1 MIWNTQGTGSR
12 EFINVL
18 KEIVRVNKP
27 CVLALVE
34 THMGGD
40 HAQKIASILNYNGHT
55 RVDAQGYSGGIWIYW
70 KPELVKVDPI
80 TKHNQYITMMITR
93 VGEIPWYFTAIY
105 ASPDPSKRSELWYE
119 FRKFADN
126 NNQPW
131 LLAGDFNETRYSWER
146 NSSCPETSR
155 RSERFNA
162 WVDDTQL
169 LELEF
174 SGPSH
179 TWLGEIHMIHIK
191 VQGLTGLCVNSEWG
205 LRKRSCFG
213 TRKARVDWLADGDRN
228 TTFFHLST
236 VVKRWRNKIV
246 AVKDENN
253 QWIHDKEE
261 VKNLIVNYFRNLF
274 TDDGVHGEYNIPTG
288 MCSPFSSSDLDK
300 LSRPYSKCDIDY
312 VIQNMGSLKAPG
324 RMDSK
329 LYFIRKI
336 GN

>member
-1 MIWNTQGTGSR
+1 MPELLVTLKLPIDIKRTLQLLFDAHNASFPNSIMSMNNHNLNTTSLPITCMIWNTQGTGSR

-179 TWLGEIHMIHIK
+179 TWARGNSYDTYQSARLDRA
-191 VQGLTGLCVNSEWG
+191 LCNSEWG
-205 LRKRSCFG
+205 LRFDL
-213 TRKARVDWLADGDRN
+213 ARVKHFA
-228 TTFFHLST
+228 SAA
-236 VVKRWRNKIV
+236 I
-246 AVKDENN
+246 
-253 QWIHDKEE
+253 
-261 VKNLIVNYFRNLF
+261 
-274 TDDGVHGEYNIPTG
+274 
-288 MCSPFSSSDLDK
+288 
-300 LSRPYSKCDIDY
+300 RPYPSIH
-312 VIQNMGSLKAPG
+312 ISQWFLPSLE
-324 RMDSK
+324 
-329 LYFIRKI
+329 Y
-336 GN
+336 

>member
-1 MIWNTQGTGSR
+1 MPELLVTLKLPIDIKRTLQLLFDAHNASFPNSIMSMNNHNLNTTSLPITCMIWNTQGTGSR

-70 KPELVKVDPI
+70 KPELVKFRG
-80 TKHNQYITMMITR
+80 T
-93 VGEIPWYFTAIY
+93 FTAIY

-179 TWLGEIHMIHIK
+179 TWARGNSYDTYQSARLDRA
-191 VQGLTGLCVNSEWG
+191 LCNSEWG
-205 LRKRSCFG
+205 LRFDL
-213 TRKARVDWLADGDRN
+213 ARVKHFA
-228 TTFFHLST
+228 SAA
-236 VVKRWRNKIV
+236 I
-246 AVKDENN
+246 
-253 QWIHDKEE
+253 
-261 VKNLIVNYFRNLF
+261 
-274 TDDGVHGEYNIPTG
+274 
-288 MCSPFSSSDLDK
+288 
-300 LSRPYSKCDIDY
+300 RPYPLFISPNGFSPLSNISKPFAFK
-312 VIQNMGSLKAPG
+312 QHG
-324 RMDSK
+324 
-329 LYFIRKI
+329 
-336 GN
+336 